1 MRRLRIFLDAN
12 VLVDAQI
19 RDIFCTMAE
28 AELIDLY
35 WSKEILSETR
45 QALTTRL
52 KLDSK
57 KVERMLEA
65 FAAAFPDGIVID
77 YEPLINLLKLPDPKD
92 RHVIAAAA
100 SAKCDLLITYNTKDF
115 PQSEA
120 SKHDLEVVDVDEAL
134 CDLTRRY
141 HNNIANIIKTCITR
155 MKKPKMQEI
164 DFLRRLEQRAPLA
177 SILIGS
183 TLGIELYANMYANTI
198 ASSDISSP
206 HSAVTRIV
214 EAIRDGRTNVLV
226 EMIDSKLAH
235 QLTGRASPGP
245 EELWK
250 VLGGCLSDIVLL
262 EEWGFATAPRFPA
275 PDTEIVKLVR
285 TGPTVEV
292 VREPR
297 LVPAHTFQLRYGQQ
311 GWVLVK
317 LDGPDDTTIG
327 R

>member
-1 MRRLRIFLDAN
+1 M
-12 VLVDAQI
+12 LVDAQV

-28 AELIDLY
+28 AQLIDLY
-35 WSKEILSETR
+35 WSNEILRETR
-45 QALTTRL
+45 QALTTRF

-92 RHVIAAAA
+92 RHVLAAAA
-100 SAKCDLLITYNTKDF
+100 SAKCDLLVTYNTKDF
-115 PQSEA
+115 PPSEA
-120 SKHDLEVVDVDEAL
+120 SKHNLEVVDVEEAL
-134 CDLTRRY
+134 CELTRRSS
-141 HNNIANIIKTCITR
+141 NDVATIIKTCITR

-183 TLGIELYANMYANTI
+183 TLGIEPYANMYANAV
-198 ASSDISSP
+198 ASFDTSGP
-206 HSAVTRIV
+206 HSAVTRII
-214 EAIRDGRTNVLV
+214 EAIRDRHTNALV

-235 QLTGRASPGP
+235 QLTGRSSPDP

-250 VLGGCLSDIVLL
+250 MLRDCLSDVVLS
-262 EEWGFATAPRFPA
+262 EEWGFATAPRLPA

-292 VREPR
+292 AWEPR
-297 LVPAHTFQLRYGQQ
+297 LVTAHTFQLRYGQQ

-317 LDGPDDTTIG
+317 LDDSNPTTTG
-327 R
+327 G

>member
-1 MRRLRIFLDAN
+1 
-12 VLVDAQI
+12 
-19 RDIFCTMAE
+19 MAE

-57 KVERMLEA
+57 KVERMLAA
-65 FAAAFPDGIVID
+65 FEAAFPDGIVID
-77 YEPLINLLKLPDPKD
+77 YEPLINLLKLPDPND
-92 RHVIAAAA
+92 RHVLAAAA
-100 SAKCDLLITYNTKDF
+100 SAKCDLLVTYNTKHF
-115 PQSEA
+115 PPSEA

-134 CDLTRRY
+134 CELTRRSR
-141 HNNIANIIKTCITR
+141 NDVASIIKTCITR

-164 DFLRRLEQRAPLA
+164 DFLLRLQQRAPLA

-183 TLGIELYANMYANTI
+183 TLGIELYANMYANAI
-198 ASSDISSP
+198 ASFDTSGS
-206 HSAVTRIV
+206 HSAVTRII
-214 EAIRDGRTNVLV
+214 EAIRDRHTNTLV

-235 QLTGRASPGP
+235 QLTGKSSPDP

-250 VLGGCLSDIVLL
+250 VLRYRLSDIVLS
-262 EEWGFATAPRFPA
+262 EEWGFATAPRLPA

-285 TGPTVEV
+285 TGPMVEV
-292 VREPR
+292 VWEPR
-297 LVPAHTFQLRYGQQ
+297 LVPAHTLQLRYSQQ
-311 GWVLVK
+311 GWVLVE
-317 LDGPDDTTIG
+317 LDGPDPATTG

>member
-1 MRRLRIFLDAN
+1 MRRLRILLDAN
-12 VLVDAQI
+12 VLVDAQV

-28 AELIDLY
+28 AQLIDLY
-35 WSKEILSETR
+35 WSNEILREAR
-45 QALTTRL
+45 QALTAHL

-77 YEPLINLLKLPDPKD
+77 HEPLIYILKLPDPKD
-92 RHVIAAAA
+92 RHVLAAAV
-100 SAKCDLLITYNTKDF
+100 SAKCDLLVTYNTKDF
-115 PQSEA
+115 PPSEA

-134 CDLTRRY
+134 CELTRRSS
-141 HNNIANIIKTCITR
+141 NDVATIIKTCITR

-164 DFLRRLEQRAPLA
+164 DFLRRLERRAPLA

-183 TLGIELYANMYANTI
+183 TLGIEPYANMHVNAI
-198 ASSDISSP
+198 ASFGTSSS
-206 HSAVTRIV
+206 HSAVIRII
-214 EAIRDGRTNVLV
+214 EAIRDRHTNALV
-226 EMIDSKLAH
+226 EMIDSKLTH
-235 QLTGRASPGP
+235 QLTGRSSPGP

-250 VLGGCLSDIVLL
+250 ALRDSLIDVLSSDGWSL
-262 EEWGFATAPRFPA
+262 ATAPRLPR

-292 VREPR
+292 AWEPR
-297 LVPAHTFQLRYGQQ
+297 LVPAHTFQLKYGQQ

-317 LDGPDDTTIG
+317 LDDPDSATT
-327 R
+327 